1 MRFRTTTLATTT
13 ITIMLATTTTRTVRT
28 VRMARTRT
36 TTARTRTTTVRTRT
50 TMVDGTAGSVSVV
63 DAMAVVTG
71 VVVAAPCASL
81 ATERPSSFLNP
92 LSL

>member
-28 VRMARTRT
+28 ARTRTRT